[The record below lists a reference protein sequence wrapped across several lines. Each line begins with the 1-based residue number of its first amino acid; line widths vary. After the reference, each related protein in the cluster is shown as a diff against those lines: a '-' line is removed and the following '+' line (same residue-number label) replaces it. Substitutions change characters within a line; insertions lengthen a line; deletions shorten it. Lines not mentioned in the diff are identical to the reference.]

1 LDFNLLITKNTT
13 PTRIE
18 NKFLKMNQVKII
30 ASGKYLPQAILSSE
44 IETKYNL
51 RKGWSEKYSGVQKRH
66 HVTFESNGYMGARA
80 IEDALNNSELDLSDI
95 DLIVSASGTF
105 DYIIPNQSSII
116 KSELKEGLKYNI
128 PTIDID
134 TTCLSFVT
142 AFEIVAKILD
152 GKQYKNII
160 LVSAE
165 VSSNGLNPSNPET
178 LTLFG
183 DAAAAFILTF
193 DASGK
198 SNLIKG
204 MTKTYSE
211 GAYQTIIEGGG
222 NKNWFREN
230 PFNESQYTFK
240 MNGKQLLKLAKNN
253 IRDFL
258 DEFFEDLS
266 QSIDDIDIIVPHQA
280 SKIGLMLFKQ
290 MYPQKS
296 HLVMENLSEYGNC
309 IAASIPL
316 LLHQCI
322 ENRKIERGEL
332 CLTLGTSAGFSI
344 GASLFKY

>member
-1 LDFNLLITKNTT
+1 
-13 PTRIE
+13 
-18 NKFLKMNQVKII
+18 MSSVKII

-44 IETKYNL
+44 IEKKYKL
-51 RKGWSEKYSGVQKRH
+51 TDGWSEKYSGVHKRH

-80 IEDALNNSELDLSDI
+80 VENALENCEIGLSEI

-116 KSELKEGLKYNI
+116 KSELKDGLKYNI

-142 AFEIVAKILD
+142 AFEIVAKMLD
-152 GKQYKNII
+152 GKQYKNVI

-183 DAAAAFILTF
+183 DAAAAFVLTF
-193 DASGK
+193 DPSKK
-198 SNLIKG
+198 STLIKG
-204 MTKTYSE
+204 MTRTYSE
-211 GAYQTIIEGGG
+211 GVYQTIIEGGG

-230 PFNESQYTFK
+230 PFNESQYTFN
-240 MNGKQLLKLAKNN
+240 MNGKQLLKLARNN
-253 IRDFL
+253 MKEFL
-258 DEFFEDLS
+258 DVFFDDIS
-266 QSIDDIDIIVPHQA
+266 FSIDDIDVIIPHQA

-296 HLVMENLSEYGNC
+296 HVVMENLSEYGNC

-322 ENRKIERGEL
+322 ETRKIERGNI
-332 CLTLGTSAGFSI
+332 CLALGTSAGFSI

>member
-1 LDFNLLITKNTT
+1 
-13 PTRIE
+13 
-18 NKFLKMNQVKII
+18 MSSVKII

-44 IETKYNL
+44 IEKKYKL
-51 RKGWSEKYSGVQKRH
+51 TDGWSEKYSGVQKRH

-80 IEDALNNSELDLSDI
+80 VENALENCEIGLSEI

-116 KSELKEGLKYNI
+116 KSELKDGLKYNI

-142 AFEIVAKILD
+142 AFEIVAKMLD
-152 GKQYKNII
+152 GKQYKNVI

-183 DAAAAFILTF
+183 DAAAAFVLTF
-193 DASGK
+193 DQSKK
-198 SNLIKG
+198 STLIKG
-204 MTKTYSE
+204 MTRTYSE
-211 GAYQTIIEGGG
+211 GVYQTIIEGGG

-230 PFNESQYTFK
+230 PFNESQYTFN
-240 MNGKQLLKLAKNN
+240 MNGKQLLKLARNN
-253 IRDFL
+253 MKEFL
-258 DEFFEDLS
+258 DVFFDDIS
-266 QSIDDIDIIVPHQA
+266 FSIDDIDVIIPHQA

-296 HLVMENLSEYGNC
+296 HVVMENLSEYGNC

-322 ENRKIERGEL
+322 ETRKIERGNI
-332 CLTLGTSAGFSI
+332 CLALGTSAGFSI

>member
-1 LDFNLLITKNTT
+1 M
-13 PTRIE
+13 E
-18 NKFLKMNQVKII
+18 QVKII
-30 ASGKYLPQAILSSE
+30 ASGIYLPQAIYSDE
-44 IETKYNL
+44 IEKKYDL
-51 RKGWSEKYSGVQKRH
+51 VKGWSEKYSGVHKRH

-80 IEDALNNSELDLSDI
+80 VEDALENCELDLSDM

-142 AFEIVAKILD
+142 AFEIVAKMLD

-160 LVSAE
+160 LVSSE
-165 VSSNGLNPSNPET
+165 ISSNGLNPSNPET

-183 DAAAAFILTF
+183 DAAAAFVLTF
-193 DASGK
+193 DPSARSG
-198 SNLIKG
+198 LIKG
-204 MTKTYSE
+204 MTRTYSE
-211 GAYQTIIEGGG
+211 GVYQTIIEGGG

-230 PFNESQYTFK
+230 PFNESQYTFN
-240 MNGKQLLKLAKNN
+240 MNGRQLLKLTKNN
-253 IRDFL
+253 IKGFL
-258 DEFFEDLS
+258 DEFFEDIPLS
-266 QSIDDIDIIVPHQA
+266 IHDIDIIVPHQA

-296 HLVMENLSEYGNC
+296 HIVMENLGEYGNC

-322 ENRKIERGEL
+322 VDKKLNRGNL

-344 GASLFKY
+344 GASLFRY